1 MQRVLTFTYNKKKYT
16 SKTWDFEAMC
26 RVQEAQLSGAK
37 GIGMT
42 GGGAVDYLF
51 EGTDATQDVL
61 NAAIVEKMDMCRTVI
76 NWYYADMA
84 ELKKKTEKN
93 AEAPTED
100 TAAVN

>member
-1 MQRVLTFTYNKKKYT
+1 MQRVLTFKSGKRNFI
-16 SKTWDFEAMC
+16 SKPWDFEAMC

-37 GIGMT
+37 GIGVT
-42 GGGAVDYLF
+42 GGNAVDYLF

-76 NWYYADMA
+76 DWYYKDMA

-93 AEAPTED
+93 AETPTED
-100 TAAVN
+100 AAAVN

>member
-16 SKTWDFEAMC
+16 SKPWDFEAMC

-51 EGTDATQDVL
+51 EGTDATQDIL
-61 NAAIVEKMDMCRTVI
+61 NDARLEKMGMCRTVVD
-76 NWYYADMA
+76 WYYADME
-84 ELKKKTEKN
+84 ELHKKTAKN
-93 AEAPTED
+93 AETPTED
-100 TAAVN
+100 AAAN